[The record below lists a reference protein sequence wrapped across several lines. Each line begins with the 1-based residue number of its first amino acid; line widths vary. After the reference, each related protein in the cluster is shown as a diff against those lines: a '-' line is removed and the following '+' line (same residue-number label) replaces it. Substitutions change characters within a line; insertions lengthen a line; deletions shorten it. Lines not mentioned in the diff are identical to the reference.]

1 MEDLKSEDQ
10 NLGLGY
16 KQALVWSFEFG
27 LYVWVELG
35 KTVGHKKLLVNYGP
49 QVYVWKLK
57 QGLCGA

>member
-16 KQALVWSFEFG
+16 KQALVRSFEFG

-35 KTVGHKKLLVNYGP
+35 KTVGHKKLLVN
-49 QVYVWKLK
+49 
-57 QGLCGA
+57 